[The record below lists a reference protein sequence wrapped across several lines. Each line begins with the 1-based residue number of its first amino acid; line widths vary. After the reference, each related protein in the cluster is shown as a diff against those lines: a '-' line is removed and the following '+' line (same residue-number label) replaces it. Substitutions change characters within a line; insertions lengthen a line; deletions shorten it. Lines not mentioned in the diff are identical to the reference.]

1 MDIDIGTMRVGTLH
15 SLFLN
20 ILEENI
26 QYSDLKK
33 NYRLVDEFEQKYIV
47 YKNIE
52 KFRKVPDFEIFIGDM
67 QGKWNQT
74 NKILGY
80 LNKLNEERVAKETL
94 LKNDNIKIRILGD
107 FLEVYEEILKEV
119 LKYGEDKLILLALG
133 PTATVLAY
141 DLYKAGY
148 WAVDIGHVDI
158 EYEWFLR
165 KATEKI
171 KIETKY
177 VNEAKDG
184 EKDIQNIH
192 DEKYESEI
200 VSKLLKK

>member
-1 MDIDIGTMRVGTLH
+1 MAKQIILGKSARDRMVQGVDTLANTVKVTLGPKGRNVALDKGYG
-15 SLFLN
+15 SPTICEDGVSIAREIELKDPV
-20 ILEENI
+20 ENMGA
-26 QYSDLKK
+26 K
-33 NYRLVDEFEQKYIV
+33 LVYEV
-47 YKNIE
+47 A
-52 KFRKVPDFEIFIGDM
+52 
-67 QGKWNQT
+67 NQT
-74 NKILGY
+74 NEK
-80 LNKLNEERVAKETL
+80 A
-94 LKNDNIKIRILGD
+94 GD
-107 FLEVYEEILKEV
+107 
-119 LKYGEDKLILLALG
+119 GTT
-133 PTATVLAY
+133 TATVLAY